1 MKNSNPTLL
10 SHRKYIVMYET
21 MVFFYKKK
29 YQMAKVMALNET
41 VHDSR
46 ETSPHLKKKGKK
58 EKKKK
63 KKKKKKKYQMAKV
76 RALNDTV

>member
-1 MKNSNPTLL
+1 
-10 SHRKYIVMYET
+10 MYET

-63 KKKKKKKYQMAKV
+63 KKKKYQMAKV